1 MMRAAMAYAQAGF
14 PVFPCNPTQD
24 KKRGSKAPMLPGE
37 TSPGARDGGHWLAST
52 NEQQVTRWWAKMP
65 EALIGFPTGER
76 TGSVVVDL
84 DPRDHAVE
92 VMLET
97 LKIWCGGGLSWCEP
111 ETGEII
117 APAVAQTQSGGLHL
131 YFRRGEAEIKN
142 RANVFSGFI
151 RTKEALPE
159 LAHIDVR
166 GDGGYVIA
174 PPSVMEDGKAYCW
187 LRKPTK
193 DEAGRWLLPPMPPA
207 LRRVITG
214 ERQPRVDFDQRRP
227 VQMAGQRGDVERYV
241 RKSVDGALSAMR
253 AAPAGERNQM
263 IFWAACRLGEF
274 VRGGVLGEMEAESL
288 LLGSLPYGVSPG
300 EAKARKT
307 ILSGLR
313 NTREPAFD
321 PNSIRQAA

>member
-1 MMRAAMAYAQAGF
+1 
-14 PVFPCNPTQD
+14 
-24 KKRGSKAPMLPGE
+24 
-37 TSPGARDGGHWLAST
+37 
-52 NEQQVTRWWAKMP
+52 
-65 EALIGFPTGER
+65 
-76 TGSVVVDL
+76 
-84 DPRDHAVE
+84 
-92 VMLET
+92 
-97 LKIWCGGGLSWCEP
+97 
-111 ETGEII
+111 
-117 APAVAQTQSGGLHL
+117 
-131 YFRRGEAEIKN
+131 
-142 RANVFSGFI
+142 
-151 RTKEALPE
+151 
-159 LAHIDVR
+159 
-166 GDGGYVIA
+166 
-174 PPSVMEDGKAYCW
+174 
-187 LRKPTK
+187 
-193 DEAGRWLLPPMPPA
+193 
-207 LRRVITG
+207 VITG

-227 VQMAGQRGDVERYV
+227 VQMAGRRGDVERYV